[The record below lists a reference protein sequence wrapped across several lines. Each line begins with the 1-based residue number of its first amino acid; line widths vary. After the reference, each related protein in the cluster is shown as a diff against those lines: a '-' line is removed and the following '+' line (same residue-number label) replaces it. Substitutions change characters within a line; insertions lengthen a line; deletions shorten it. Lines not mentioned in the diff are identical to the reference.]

1 MSFFSGLTKGI
12 GGLFRGMSSGGM
24 MGLLG
29 SLGSDLFNVFN
40 AKSYRDWMQKMSSTQ
55 VQRRMKDLSKAGG
68 S

>member
-40 AKSYRDWMQKMSSTQ
+40 AMMRS
-55 VQRRMKDLSKAGG
+55 
-68 S
+68 